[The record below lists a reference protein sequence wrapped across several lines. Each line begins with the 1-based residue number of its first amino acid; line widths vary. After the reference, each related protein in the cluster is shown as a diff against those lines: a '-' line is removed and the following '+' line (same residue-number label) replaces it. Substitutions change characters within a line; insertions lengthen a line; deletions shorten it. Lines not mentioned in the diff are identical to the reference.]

1 MATTYNEK
9 ALKFFEDGLTF
20 LENIKTNTDE
30 IIDKNKEIVCMQEET
45 LKRLKMANIHLDTMT
60 ELRLDE
66 NDVD

>member
-1 MATTYNEK
+1 MSKDFNSK
-9 ALKFFEDGLTF
+9 AYTFYEEGLTF

-30 IIDKNKEIVCMQEET
+30 IIEKNKEIICMQEET

-66 NDVD
+66 NDMD

>member
-1 MATTYNEK
+1 MSKTFNEH
-9 ALKFFEDGLTF
+9 AYKFYQEGLT
-20 LENIKTNTDE
+20 LLQNIKANTDE
-30 IIDKNKEIVCMQEET
+30 IIDKEKEIICMQEET

>member
-1 MATTYNEK
+1 MAKTYNEK
-9 ALKFFEDGLTF
+9 ALKFFDEGLTF
-20 LENIKTNTDE
+20 LENIKINTDE
-30 IIDKNKEIVCMQEET
+30 IIEKNKEIICMQEDT